1 MSTRIFSIKDGDWN
15 SVRTAIQ
22 RLASQKLG
30 TDTIPLFKNI
40 FLDDITQGSVL
51 FAGASGE
58 ISQDNT
64 NLFWDDTAND
74 LTTSGLIVTNAAD
87 LGSNSVVFQPTTD
100 STTFLQVLDADGGTP
115 VLNVDS
121 TNERVGIGTDAP
133 GAQLQITA
141 NDNATSVGQLKIISD
156 ESNVASEI
164 EIEYESGRGGYNG
177 YLTSTGSV
185 ALLRS
190 NHASGGGSMRL
201 TASGSGPAIAFGM
214 VDDPDVYGEYGTF
227 GSALAFWGYARPVQF
242 KAGTNGGKMYTILQG
257 DNSTGFVGL
266 AGEEEPE
273 TAIEITN
280 NAPYLTLHN
289 DTHEDTDGGRES
301 HIIAKGEQSGGEET
315 TLVKQV
321 MSHDGAADDQ
331 KGKWELYTND
341 GSDGDSPTLAVTVDS
356 AQALI
361 LAGNI
366 ELGHATDTTVA
377 RKSAGI
383 IEVEGEEVAF
393 VDRHYASMD
402 AYESGNTET
411 VGQTDQYYAIQGE
424 HTQGEVDGW
433 TMVAGSSGAGNIT
446 TADGGAAI
454 NINDTA
460 HGLVS
465 GDYVNVQSA
474 NHSGTSVVT
483 YVDDDNFT
491 VAIAYVGD
499 EACTWQEGDY
509 LLAGANEA
517 GKYLLNFGLTC
528 SAGAASKNY
537 KFEAVQNATHLDNS
551 AFEITTQGTNHQS
564 GSGACII
571 TVAASDRI
579 WVQFK
584 NETDAQDL
592 NYEHSHLVLT
602 RL

>member
-30 TDTIPLFKNI
+30 TDTTPLFKNI

-51 FAGASGE
+51 FAGANGE
-58 ISQDNT
+58 VSQDNSS
-64 NLFWDDTAND
+64 LFWDDTNNR
-74 LTTSGLIVTNAAD
+74 L
-87 LGSNSVVFQPTTD
+87 
-100 STTFLQVLDADGGTP
+100 
-115 VLNVDS
+115 
-121 TNERVGIGTDAP
+121 GIGTTTPNNKIQVEGLIQFDDTNYNTLLGTDAF
-133 GAQLQITA
+133 A
-141 NDNATSVGQLKIISD
+141 NDTGQYNIGLGYQTGYYNDTTGAGDEGDYNTYIGYLSGYGATGGSNNTGKYNLGIGYQTLYDNTSGYHCSALGYWALANNTIGIQ
-156 ESNVASEI
+156 NVAVGS
-164 EIEYESGRGGYNG
+164 YALGLNQSGSYNVAIGANALYKNSGSNNFGMGYSAGYDSTGIRNTYIGYRAGAEQGAGNDNVIIGQDAGLGVNGSSVYSSNLIVGSYAGLSLTTGSNNIFLGYKSGYNQTTNSN
-177 YLTSTGSV
+177 LLIIDNQDRGS
-185 ALLRS
+185 AANEATNCL
-190 NHASGGGSMRL
+190 
-201 TASGSGPAIAFGM
+201 I
-214 VDDPDVYGEYGTF
+214 YGTF
-227 GSALAFWGYARPVQF
+227 NATPADQTLKVNADV
-242 KAGTNGGKMYTILQG
+242 
-257 DNSTGFVGL
+257 
-266 AGEEEPE
+266 
-273 TAIEITN
+273 EIT
-280 NAPYLTLHN
+280 Y
-289 DTHEDTDGGRES
+289 
-301 HIIAKGEQSGGEET
+301 
-315 TLVKQV
+315 
-321 MSHDGAADDQ
+321 
-331 KGKWELYTND
+331 
-341 GSDGDSPTLAVTVDS
+341 
-356 AQALI
+356 
-361 LAGNI
+361 NI
-366 ELGHATDTTVA
+366 ELGHATDTTIA

-402 AYESGNTET
+402 SYESGNTET
-411 VGQTDQYYAIQGE
+411 VGQTDQYYAVQGE

-460 HGLVS
+460 HGLVT

-564 GSGACII
+564 GSSACII

-579 WVQFK
+579 WIQFK